1 MSRKSTKRKE
11 TIGKDAQRI
20 IDGLNEALAIV
31 EGRADPKT
39 YRVHVPVDVDVEK
52 IRKKLKL
59 TQAQFAFRYGFSVGA
74 IRDWEQKRK
83 QPEASARMFLK
94 VIEKRPDVVAEV
106 LGK

>member
-1 MSRKSTKRKE
+1 MDKKNFKRVM
-11 TIGKDAQRI
+11 
-20 IDGLNEALAIV
+20 DGLNDAIAIARG
-31 EGRADPKT
+31 EADPKT
-39 YRVHVPVDVDVEK
+39 YRVHVPVDVDVQK

-59 TQAQFAFRYGFSVGA
+59 TQAEFAHRYGFSLGS

-94 VIEKRPDVVAEV
+94 VIEKRPEVVAEV

>member
-1 MSRKSTKRKE
+1 MDKKNFN
-11 TIGKDAQRI
+11 RI
-20 IDGLNEALAIV
+20 IDGLNDAIAIV

-39 YRVHVPVDVDVEK
+39 YRVHVPIEVDVQK

-59 TQAQFAFRYGFSVGA
+59 TQAEFAFRYGFSVGS

-83 QPEASARMFLK
+83 TPEASARMFLK
-94 VIEKRPDVVAEV
+94 IIEKRPDVIAEV

>member
-1 MSRKSTKRKE
+1 MIR
-11 TIGKDAQRI
+11 KDAQRI
-20 IDGLNEALAIV
+20 IDGLNDAIAITQ
-31 EGRADPKT
+31 GRADPKT
-39 YRVHVPVDVDVEK
+39 YRVHVPVDVDVQK

-59 TQAQFAFRYGFSVGA
+59 TQAEFAHRYGFSLGS

-106 LGK
+106 LRK

>member
-1 MSRKSTKRKE
+1 MDKKNFN
-11 TIGKDAQRI
+11 RI
-20 IDGLNEALAIV
+20 MDGLNDALAIV

-39 YRVHVPVDVDVEK
+39 YRVHVPYAVDVQK

-59 TQAQFAFRYGFSVGA
+59 TQAQFAERYGFSLGS